1 MKKIHYSWYICAACV
16 LMLFACMGMGAN
28 GFSIFMPMIQEAY
41 DLTSTQVSSF
51 ITIRNLVCFCA
62 MFSVGLYYDKLG
74 YRAGTTLATLFAAAA
89 YIGFSIS
96 RTYIMFC
103 ISTAVMGLAYCFG
116 TMIPAAILMNKWF
129 VKNRALALS
138 ICGAGTGVAMIILP
152 PISTGLVKAIGLS
165 ATFRAEGIFIIVTA
179 VFVALIIR
187 SNPEDMGL
195 KPLGFEENSSAN
207 SGADR
212 AENAG
217 GQAEKAASA
226 GSTPAVG
233 SAVNEGASP
242 VIGQNDERLPKILWA
257 TLITAS
263 MLMGSVASVGY
274 AHLSV
279 LYSSAGFD
287 SGYIAAMISGIGLLL
302 TLGKLLFGYMTDR
315 IGGYKT
321 SMIFWIFLIAGDLL
335 CCFAYAG
342 SHIINIIV
350 AFTLGIGYALSNLG
364 TSVWSNDMGKGAQYA
379 KLVRYLQISMSGGA
393 LITSNVPGI
402 LADLS
407 GTGSYLPAY
416 IMFTVFC
423 VVSAAFTAIS
433 YIYYGRKAANL

>member
-1 MKKIHYSWYICAACV
+1 MRKIHYSWYICAACT

-41 DLTSTQVSSF
+41 GFTSTQVSSF

-74 YRAGTTLATLFAAAA
+74 YRIGTTLATLFAAAA

-96 RTYIMFC
+96 RTYAMFC
-103 ISTAVMGLAYCFG
+103 VSTAIMGLAYCFG

-138 ICGAGTGVAMIILP
+138 VCGAGTGVAMIILP
-152 PISTGLVKAIGLS
+152 PISTGLVDAIGLS
-165 ATFRAEGIFIIVTA
+165 ATFRAEGIFIIITA
-179 VFVALIIR
+179 AFVALIVR
-187 SNPEDMGL
+187 SNPEDIGL
-195 KPLGFEENSSAN
+195 MPLGAEIDDASAEKSSAVQN
-207 SGADR
+207 
-212 AENAG
+212 ENV
-217 GQAEKAASA
+217 EETAAKID
-226 GSTPAVG
+226 
-233 SAVNEGASP
+233 ASE
-242 VIGQNDERLPKILWA
+242 QNDDRLPKILWV
-257 TLITAS
+257 TLISAS
-263 MLMGSVASVGY
+263 MLMGAVASVGY

-302 TLGKLLFGYMTDR
+302 TLGKLLFGYMADR

-423 VVSAAFTAIS
+423 LVSAALTAVS
-433 YIYYGRKAANL
+433 YSYYGRMTAKY

>member
-1 MKKIHYSWYICAACV
+1 MRKIHYSWYICAACTM
-16 LMLFACMGMGAN
+16 MLFACMGMGAN

-41 DLTSTQVSSF
+41 GFTSTQVSSF

-74 YRAGTTLATLFAAAA
+74 YRIGTTLATLFAAAA

-96 RTYIMFC
+96 RTYAMFC
-103 ISTAVMGLAYCFG
+103 VSTAIMGLAYCFG

-138 ICGAGTGVAMIILP
+138 VCGAGTGVAMIILP
-152 PISTGLVKAIGLS
+152 PISTGLVDAIGLS
-165 ATFRAEGIFIIVTA
+165 ATFRAEGIFIIITA
-179 VFVALIIR
+179 VFVALIVR
-187 SNPEDMGL
+187 SNPEDIGL
-195 KPLGFEENSSAN
+195 MPLGAEIDDASAEKSSAVQN
-207 SGADR
+207 
-212 AENAG
+212 ENV
-217 GQAEKAASA
+217 EETAAKIDA
-226 GSTPAVG
+226 L
-233 SAVNEGASP
+233 E
-242 VIGQNDERLPKILWA
+242 QNDDRLPKILWV
-257 TLITAS
+257 TLISAS
-263 MLMGSVASVGY
+263 MLMGVVASVGY

-302 TLGKLLFGYMTDR
+302 TLGKLLFGYMADR

-402 LADLS
+402 LADSVGNRKLS
-407 GTGSYLPAY
+407 SGY

-423 VVSAAFTAIS
+423 LVSAALTAVS
-433 YIYYGRKAANL
+433 YSYYGRMTAKY

>member
-1 MKKIHYSWYICAACV
+1 MRKIHYSWYICAACT

-41 DLTSTQVSSF
+41 GFTSTQVSSF

-74 YRAGTTLATLFAAAA
+74 YRIGTTLATLFAAAA

-96 RTYIMFC
+96 RTYAMFC
-103 ISTAVMGLAYCFG
+103 VSTAIMGLAYCFG

-138 ICGAGTGVAMIILP
+138 VCGAGTGVAMIILP
-152 PISTGLVKAIGLS
+152 PISTGLVDAIGLS
-165 ATFRAEGIFIIVTA
+165 ATFRAEGIFIIITA
-179 VFVALIIR
+179 AFVALIVR
-187 SNPEDMGL
+187 SNPEDIGL
-195 KPLGFEENSSAN
+195 MPLGAEIDDASAEKSSAVQN
-207 SGADR
+207 
-212 AENAG
+212 ENV
-217 GQAEKAASA
+217 EETAAKID
-226 GSTPAVG
+226 
-233 SAVNEGASP
+233 ASE
-242 VIGQNDERLPKILWA
+242 QNDDRLPKILWV
-257 TLITAS
+257 TLISAS
-263 MLMGSVASVGY
+263 MLMGAVASVGY

-302 TLGKLLFGYMTDR
+302 TLGKLLFGYMADR

-423 VVSAAFTAIS
+423 LVSAALTAVS
-433 YIYYGRKAANL
+433 YSYYGRITAKY

>member
-1 MKKIHYSWYICAACV
+1 MRKIHYSWYICAACT

-28 GFSIFMPMIQEAY
+28 GFSIFMPMIQEVY
-41 DLTSTQVSSF
+41 GFTSTQVSSF

-74 YRAGTTLATLFAAAA
+74 YRIGTTLATLFAAAA

-96 RTYIMFC
+96 RTYAMFC
-103 ISTAVMGLAYCFG
+103 VSTAIMGLAYCFG

-138 ICGAGTGVAMIILP
+138 VCGAGTGVAMIILP
-152 PISTGLVKAIGLS
+152 PISTGLVDAIGLS
-165 ATFRAEGIFIIVTA
+165 ATFRAEGIFIIITA
-179 VFVALIIR
+179 AFVALIVR
-187 SNPEDMGL
+187 SNPEDIGL
-195 KPLGFEENSSAN
+195 MPLGAEIDDASAEKSSAVQN
-207 SGADR
+207 
-212 AENAG
+212 ENV
-217 GQAEKAASA
+217 EETAAKID
-226 GSTPAVG
+226 
-233 SAVNEGASP
+233 ASE
-242 VIGQNDERLPKILWA
+242 QNDDRLPKILWL
-257 TLITAS
+257 TLISAS
-263 MLMGSVASVGY
+263 MLMGAVASVGY

-302 TLGKLLFGYMTDR
+302 TLGKLLFGYMADR

-379 KLVRYLQISMSGGA
+379 KLVRSLQISMSGGA

-423 VVSAAFTAIS
+423 LVSAALTAVS
-433 YIYYGRKAANL
+433 YSYYGRMTAKY

>member
-1 MKKIHYSWYICAACV
+1 MRKIHYSWYICAACT

-41 DLTSTQVSSF
+41 GFTSTQVSSF
-51 ITIRNLVCFCA
+51 ITIRNLVCFCT

-74 YRAGTTLATLFAAAA
+74 YRIGTTLATLFAAAA

-96 RTYIMFC
+96 RTYAMFC
-103 ISTAVMGLAYCFG
+103 VSTAIMGLAYCFG

-138 ICGAGTGVAMIILP
+138 VCGAGTGVAMIILP
-152 PISTGLVKAIGLS
+152 PISTGLVDAIGLS
-165 ATFRAEGIFIIVTA
+165 ATFRAEGIFIIITA
-179 VFVALIIR
+179 AFVALIVR
-187 SNPEDMGL
+187 SNPEDIGL
-195 KPLGFEENSSAN
+195 MPLGAEIDDASAEKSSAVQN
-207 SGADR
+207 
-212 AENAG
+212 ENVEETDA
-217 GQAEKAASA
+217 KIDAS
-226 GSTPAVG
+226 
-233 SAVNEGASP
+233 E
-242 VIGQNDERLPKILWA
+242 QNDDRLPKILWV
-257 TLITAS
+257 TLISAS
-263 MLMGSVASVGY
+263 MLMGAVASVGY

-302 TLGKLLFGYMTDR
+302 TLGKLLFGYMADR

-423 VVSAAFTAIS
+423 LVSAALTAVS
-433 YIYYGRKAANL
+433 YSYYGRMTDKY

>member
-1 MKKIHYSWYICAACV
+1 MRKIHYSWYICAACT

-28 GFSIFMPMIQEAY
+28 GFSIFMPMIQEVY
-41 DLTSTQVSSF
+41 GFTSTQVSSF

-74 YRAGTTLATLFAAAA
+74 YRIGTTLATLFAAAA

-96 RTYIMFC
+96 RTYAMFC
-103 ISTAVMGLAYCFG
+103 VSTAIMGLAYCFG

-138 ICGAGTGVAMIILP
+138 VCGAGTGVAMIILP
-152 PISTGLVKAIGLS
+152 PISTGLVDAIGLS
-165 ATFRAEGIFIIVTA
+165 ATFRAEGIFIIITA
-179 VFVALIIR
+179 AFVALIVR
-187 SNPEDMGL
+187 SNPEDIGL
-195 KPLGFEENSSAN
+195 MPLGAEIDDASAEKSSAVQN
-207 SGADR
+207 
-212 AENAG
+212 ENV
-217 GQAEKAASA
+217 EETAAKID
-226 GSTPAVG
+226 
-233 SAVNEGASP
+233 ASE
-242 VIGQNDERLPKILWA
+242 QNDDRLPKILWV
-257 TLITAS
+257 TLISAS
-263 MLMGSVASVGY
+263 MLMGAVASVGY

-302 TLGKLLFGYMTDR
+302 TLGKLLFGYMADR

-423 VVSAAFTAIS
+423 LVSAALTAVS
-433 YIYYGRKAANL
+433 YSYYGRMTAKY

>member
-1 MKKIHYSWYICAACV
+1 MRKIHYSWYICAACT

-41 DLTSTQVSSF
+41 GFTSTQVSSF

-74 YRAGTTLATLFAAAA
+74 YRIGTTLATLFAAAA

-96 RTYIMFC
+96 RTYAMFC
-103 ISTAVMGLAYCFG
+103 VSTAIMGLAYCFG
-116 TMIPAAILMNKWF
+116 TMSPAAILMNKWF

-138 ICGAGTGVAMIILP
+138 VCGAGTGVAMIILP
-152 PISTGLVKAIGLS
+152 PISTGLVDAIGLS
-165 ATFRAEGIFIIVTA
+165 ATFRAEGIFIIITA
-179 VFVALIIR
+179 AFVALIVR
-187 SNPEDMGL
+187 SNPEDIGL
-195 KPLGFEENSSAN
+195 MPLGAEIDDASAEKSSAVQN
-207 SGADR
+207 
-212 AENAG
+212 ENV
-217 GQAEKAASA
+217 EETAAKID
-226 GSTPAVG
+226 
-233 SAVNEGASP
+233 ASE
-242 VIGQNDERLPKILWA
+242 QNDDRLPKILWV
-257 TLITAS
+257 TLISAS
-263 MLMGSVASVGY
+263 MLMGAVASVGY

-302 TLGKLLFGYMTDR
+302 TLGKLLFGYMADR

-423 VVSAAFTAIS
+423 LVSAALTAVS
-433 YIYYGRKAANL
+433 YSYYGRITAKY

>member
-1 MKKIHYSWYICAACV
+1 MRKIHYSWYICAACT

-41 DLTSTQVSSF
+41 GFTSTQVSSF

-74 YRAGTTLATLFAAAA
+74 YRIGTTLATLFAAAA

-96 RTYIMFC
+96 RTYAMFC
-103 ISTAVMGLAYCFG
+103 VSTAIMGLAYCFG

-138 ICGAGTGVAMIILP
+138 VCGAGTGVAMIILP
-152 PISTGLVKAIGLS
+152 PISTGLVDAIGLS
-165 ATFRAEGIFIIVTA
+165 ATFRAEGIFIIITA
-179 VFVALIIR
+179 AFVALIVR
-187 SNPEDMGL
+187 SNPEDIGL
-195 KPLGFEENSSAN
+195 MPLGAEIDDASAEKSSAVQN
-207 SGADR
+207 
-212 AENAG
+212 ENVEETDA
-217 GQAEKAASA
+217 KIDAS
-226 GSTPAVG
+226 
-233 SAVNEGASP
+233 E
-242 VIGQNDERLPKILWA
+242 QNDDRLPKILWV
-257 TLITAS
+257 TLISAS
-263 MLMGSVASVGY
+263 MLMGAVASVGY

-302 TLGKLLFGYMTDR
+302 TLGKLLFGYMADR

-423 VVSAAFTAIS
+423 LVSAALTAVS
-433 YIYYGRKAANL
+433 YSYYGRMTDKY

>member
-1 MKKIHYSWYICAACV
+1 MRKIHYSWYICAACT

-28 GFSIFMPMIQEAY
+28 GFSIFMPMIQEVY
-41 DLTSTQVSSF
+41 GFTSTQVSSF

-74 YRAGTTLATLFAAAA
+74 YRIGTTLATLFAAAA

-96 RTYIMFC
+96 RTYAMFC
-103 ISTAVMGLAYCFG
+103 VSTAIMGLAYCFG

-138 ICGAGTGVAMIILP
+138 VCGAGTGVAMIILP
-152 PISTGLVKAIGLS
+152 PISTGLVDAIGLS
-165 ATFRAEGIFIIVTA
+165 ATFRAEGIFIIITA
-179 VFVALIIR
+179 AFVALIVR
-187 SNPEDMGL
+187 SNPEDIGL
-195 KPLGFEENSSAN
+195 MPLGAEIDDASAEKSSAVQN
-207 SGADR
+207 
-212 AENAG
+212 ENV
-217 GQAEKAASA
+217 EETAAKID
-226 GSTPAVG
+226 
-233 SAVNEGASP
+233 ASE
-242 VIGQNDERLPKILWA
+242 QNDDRLPKILWL
-257 TLITAS
+257 TLISAS
-263 MLMGSVASVGY
+263 MLMGAVASVGY

-302 TLGKLLFGYMTDR
+302 TLGKLLFGYMADR

-423 VVSAAFTAIS
+423 LVSAALTAVS
-433 YIYYGRKAANL
+433 YSYYGRMTAKY

>member
-1 MKKIHYSWYICAACV
+1 MRKIHYSWYICAACTM
-16 LMLFACMGMGAN
+16 MLFACMGMGAN

-41 DLTSTQVSSF
+41 GFTSTQVSSF
-51 ITIRNLVCFCA
+51 ITIRDLVCFCA

-74 YRAGTTLATLFAAAA
+74 YRIGTTLATLFAAAA

-96 RTYIMFC
+96 RTYAMFC
-103 ISTAVMGLAYCFG
+103 VSTAIMGLAYCFG

-138 ICGAGTGVAMIILP
+138 VCGAGTGVAMIILP
-152 PISTGLVKAIGLS
+152 PISTGLVDAIGLS
-165 ATFRAEGIFIIVTA
+165 ATFRAEGIFIIITA
-179 VFVALIIR
+179 VFVALIVR
-187 SNPEDMGL
+187 SNPEDIGL
-195 KPLGFEENSSAN
+195 MPLGAEIDDASAEKSSAVQN
-207 SGADR
+207 
-212 AENAG
+212 ENV
-217 GQAEKAASA
+217 EETAAKIDA
-226 GSTPAVG
+226 L
-233 SAVNEGASP
+233 E
-242 VIGQNDERLPKILWA
+242 QNDDRLPKILWV
-257 TLITAS
+257 TLISAS
-263 MLMGSVASVGY
+263 MLMGAVASVGY

-302 TLGKLLFGYMTDR
+302 TLGKLLFGYMADR

-423 VVSAAFTAIS
+423 LVSAALTAVS
-433 YIYYGRKAANL
+433 YSYYGRMTAKY

>member
-41 DLTSTQVSSF
+41 NLTSTQVSSF

-195 KPLGFEENSSAN
+195 KPLGFEENPPADG
-207 SGADR
+207 SGDR
-212 AENAG
+212 AENSG
-217 GQAEKAASA
+217 ES
-226 GSTPAVG
+226 PA
-233 SAVNEGASP
+233 
-242 VIGQNDERLPKILWA
+242 IGQNGERLPKILWA

-321 SMIFWIFLIAGDLL
+321 SMIFWVFLIIGDLL

-342 SHIINIIV
+342 SHIINIV
-350 AFTLGIGYALSNLG
+350 AAFTLGIGYALSNLG
-364 TSVWSNDMGKGAQYA
+364 TSVWSNDMGRGAEYT
-379 KLVRYLQISMSGGA
+379 KLVRYLQIASSGGA

-416 IMFTVFC
+416 IMFTAFC

>member
-1 MKKIHYSWYICAACV
+1 M
-16 LMLFACMGMGAN
+16 
-28 GFSIFMPMIQEAY
+28 
-41 DLTSTQVSSF
+41 
-51 ITIRNLVCFCA
+51 
-62 MFSVGLYYDKLG
+62 
-74 YRAGTTLATLFAAAA
+74 
-89 YIGFSIS
+89 
-96 RTYIMFC
+96 
-103 ISTAVMGLAYCFG
+103 
-116 TMIPAAILMNKWF
+116 
-129 VKNRALALS
+129 
-138 ICGAGTGVAMIILP
+138 
-152 PISTGLVKAIGLS
+152 
-165 ATFRAEGIFIIVTA
+165 
-179 VFVALIIR
+179 FVALIVR
-187 SNPEDMGL
+187 SNPEDIGL
-195 KPLGFEENSSAN
+195 MPLGAEIDDASAEKSSAVQN
-207 SGADR
+207 
-212 AENAG
+212 ENV
-217 GQAEKAASA
+217 EETAAKIDA
-226 GSTPAVG
+226 L
-233 SAVNEGASP
+233 E
-242 VIGQNDERLPKILWA
+242 QNDDRLPKILWV
-257 TLITAS
+257 TLISAS
-263 MLMGSVASVGY
+263 MLMGAVASVGY

-302 TLGKLLFGYMTDR
+302 TLGKLLFGYMADR

-423 VVSAAFTAIS
+423 LVSAALTAVS
-433 YIYYGRKAANL
+433 YSYYGRMTAKY

>member
-1 MKKIHYSWYICAACV
+1 MRKIHYSWYICAACT

-41 DLTSTQVSSF
+41 GFTSTQVSSF

-74 YRAGTTLATLFAAAA
+74 YRIGTTLATLFAAAA

-96 RTYIMFC
+96 RTYAMFC
-103 ISTAVMGLAYCFG
+103 VSTAIMGLAYCFG

-138 ICGAGTGVAMIILP
+138 VCGAGTGVAMIILP
-152 PISTGLVKAIGLS
+152 PISTGLVDAIGLS
-165 ATFRAEGIFIIVTA
+165 ATFRAEGIFIIITA
-179 VFVALIIR
+179 AFVALIVR
-187 SNPEDMGL
+187 SNPEDIGL
-195 KPLGFEENSSAN
+195 MPLG
-207 SGADR
+207 
-212 AENAG
+212 
-217 GQAEKAASA
+217 AEKDDASA
-226 GSTPAVG
+226 EKSIAVQ
-233 SAVNEGASP
+233 NENVEETAAKIDASE
-242 VIGQNDERLPKILWA
+242 QNDDRLPKILWV
-257 TLITAS
+257 TLISAS
-263 MLMGSVASVGY
+263 MLMGAVASVGY

-302 TLGKLLFGYMTDR
+302 TLGKLLFGYMADR

-423 VVSAAFTAIS
+423 LVSAALTAVS
-433 YIYYGRKAANL
+433 YSYYGRMTAKY

>member
-1 MKKIHYSWYICAACV
+1 MRKIHYSWYICAACTM
-16 LMLFACMGMGAN
+16 MLFACMGMGAN
-28 GFSIFMPMIQEAY
+28 GFSIFMPMIQEVY
-41 DLTSTQVSSF
+41 GFTSTQVSSF

-74 YRAGTTLATLFAAAA
+74 YRIGTTLATLFAAAA

-96 RTYIMFC
+96 RTYAMFC
-103 ISTAVMGLAYCFG
+103 VSTAIMGLAYCFG

-138 ICGAGTGVAMIILP
+138 VCGAGTGVAMIILP
-152 PISTGLVKAIGLS
+152 PISTGLVDAIGLS
-165 ATFRAEGIFIIVTA
+165 ATFRAEGIFIIITA
-179 VFVALIIR
+179 AFVALIVR
-187 SNPEDMGL
+187 SNPEDIGL
-195 KPLGFEENSSAN
+195 MPLGAEIDDASAEKSSAVQN
-207 SGADR
+207 
-212 AENAG
+212 ENV
-217 GQAEKAASA
+217 EETAAKID
-226 GSTPAVG
+226 
-233 SAVNEGASP
+233 ASE
-242 VIGQNDERLPKILWA
+242 QNDDRLPKILWV
-257 TLITAS
+257 TLISAS
-263 MLMGSVASVGY
+263 MLMGAVASVGY

-302 TLGKLLFGYMTDR
+302 TLGKLLFGYMADR

-423 VVSAAFTAIS
+423 LVSAALTAVS
-433 YIYYGRKAANL
+433 YSYYGRMTAKY